1 VIIREP
7 HDDDFDALAALT
19 NHYIATTAIH
29 FAYDPIG
36 AEELRGQW
44 QNARDRFPWFVA
56 DDGTPI
62 GYAKAG
68 TWRERAAYRWTC
80 EVGLYVTP
88 EAHGRRVG
96 TALYTALLGACIERG
111 FRSAIAGIT
120 LPNLA
125 SLALH
130 ERFGFA
136 PAGVIAQAGFKHG
149 GWHDVAFFQKLL
161 V

>member
-1 VIIREP
+1 MIIREP
-7 HDDDFDALAALT
+7 HDDDFDALTALT

-29 FAYDPIG
+29 FAYDPITTD
-36 AEELRGQW
+36 ELRGQW
-44 QNARDRFPWFVA
+44 QRRDRFPWFVA
-56 DDGTPI
+56 DDNGPI

-80 EVGLYVTP
+80 EVGLYV
-88 EAHGRRVG
+88 AADAIGRRVG
-96 TALYTALLGACIERG
+96 TALYSALLAACTERG
-111 FRSAIAGIT
+111 FRSVVAGIT
-120 LPNLA
+120 LPNPA

-130 ERFGFA
+130 ERFGFS

-149 GWHDVAFFQKLL
+149 IWHDVAFFQKLL